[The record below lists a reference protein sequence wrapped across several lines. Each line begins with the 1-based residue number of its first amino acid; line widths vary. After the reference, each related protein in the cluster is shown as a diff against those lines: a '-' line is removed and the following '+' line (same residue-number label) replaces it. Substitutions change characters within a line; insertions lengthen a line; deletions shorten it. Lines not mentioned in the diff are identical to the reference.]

1 MKTNDPHK
9 SGRTESVDSKF
20 VNPIF
25 RCSGFTLLELLVV
38 VVILSI
44 LAGYIGPRILGRPD
58 EARQAKAE
66 VQIGLLETAL
76 GLYRLDNS
84 MYPTTEQG
92 LAALASKPTTGKIPE
107 KWRKGGYLV
116 KGKVPKDPW
125 GNPFI
130 YKSPGVHG
138 SYDLSSLGGDGRPG
152 GEGVDAD
159 INNWELE

>member
-1 MKTNDPHK
+1 MKDGTALVGK
-9 SGRTESVDSKF
+9 MSGQR
-20 VNPIF
+20 ILHG
-25 RCSGFTLLELLVV
+25 SGFTLLELLVV
-38 VVILSI
+38 VVIISI

-76 GLYRLDNS
+76 GLYKLDNAR
-84 MYPTTEQG
+84 YPSTEQG
-92 LAALASKPTTGKIPE
+92 LEALAQKPLTGKIPDN
-107 KWRKGGYLV
+107 WRNGGYLI
-116 KGKVPKDPW
+116 KKRVPRDPW

-138 SYDLSSLGGDGRPG
+138 DYDLSSFGSDGRPG
-152 GEGVDAD
+152 GEGVAAD